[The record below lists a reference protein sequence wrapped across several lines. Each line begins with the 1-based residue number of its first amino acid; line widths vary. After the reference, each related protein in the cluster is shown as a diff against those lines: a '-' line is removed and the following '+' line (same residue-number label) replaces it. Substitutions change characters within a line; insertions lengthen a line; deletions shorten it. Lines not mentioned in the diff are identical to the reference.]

1 MIVTR
6 DANNFIVTKD
16 ANDVNDFF
24 IVTEDENIVNEHTKN
39 IYLFLISI
47 ILYIYS
53 SFDTHEGVSAS

>member
-1 MIVTR
+1 MQIMSMI
-6 DANNFIVTKD
+6 
-16 ANDVNDFF
+16 FF